1 MCFSESV
8 NLWSEIPSLNDMVIK
23 CVKIRTPTKKT
34 FLLHHW
40 EVWMKWERAL
50 RIVRFYAAESQ
61 ITIGQISI
69 WSLINGWFFKNPFI
83 LLSILFCATNISTI
97 VKSVSCHYIFFFW
110 KSEKQGSFQCF
121 FIQSYFNCW
130 FFNKKS

>member
-8 NLWSEIPSLNDMVIK
+8 DPGSEIPTVNDMVIE

-40 EVWMKWERAL
+40 EVWRKWERAL

-61 ITIGQISI
+61 ITIGQILI
-69 WSLINGWFFKNPFI
+69 WSLIKGYFLKTIHFTINAFFF
-83 LLSILFCATNISTI
+83 AANISTI
-97 VKSVSCHYIFFFW
+97 VKSVFINCIVRLSLWLNGGPTFLIYIFYIFL
-110 KSEKQGSFQCF
+110 KM
-121 FIQSYFNCW
+121 
-130 FFNKKS
+130 